1 VVALPHVLWIGGAP
15 GAGKSSVATRIVR
28 RHGLRWYGAD
38 TRTWLHRDRALR
50 AGSAAAHR
58 WEAMSP
64 DERQRADP
72 ADMVAMSLHAERG
85 PMVIDDLRAL
95 PVSPLVVADGS
106 TLPAYAVSAGIADPA
121 RAVWLMPTREFQRAA
136 LARRGVTPGAA
147 ALYLLLRDVIE
158 REAREHDVRTVAVDG
173 SRDLAWTAA
182 AVEDLLADALAAGPR
197 EPTRTGRKALLRE
210 ANETIAGQVRGYYA
224 RPWAVGDAD
233 RVVREFMC
241 ECGDRTCEADVA
253 VAVGAASSGALLA
266 PDHRAAARA
275 AH

>member
-1 VVALPHVLWIGGAP
+1 VTALPHVLWIGGAP

-28 RHGLRWYGAD
+28 RYGLRWYGAD

-50 AGSAAAHR
+50 AGSVAAHR

-64 DERQRADP
+64 HERERVDP
-72 ADMVAMSLHAERG
+72 AELIAMSLHAERG
-85 PMVIDDLRAL
+85 PMVIDDLQGL
-95 PVSPLVVADGS
+95 PAAPLVVADGS

-136 LARRGVTPGAA
+136 FAGRGVRPGAA

-158 REAREHDVRTVAVDG
+158 REAREHGVRTLTVDG
-173 SRDLAWTAA
+173 TRDLAWTVA
-182 AVEDLLADALAAGPR
+182 AVEDLLADALATGPGEPARAGR
-197 EPTRTGRKALLRE
+197 RALLRE
-210 ANETIAGQVRGYYA
+210 VNETIVGQVRGYYA

-233 RVVREFMC
+233 RVVREFIC

-253 VAVGAASSGALLA
+253 ADVRTASRGPLRA
-266 PDHRAAARA
+266 PGHR
-275 AH
+275 